1 MGNKV
6 LVAENADHLLEK
18 FGGKPSFREI
28 TPEGL
33 YLGQDG
39 ARNKLQDEEK
49 LEDEKENKVIVLAP
63 EEKTEAKLGA
73 GAQSLK
79 GGGRNHPPTQGMK
92 KGSSGAGR
100 ALHFL
105 SWRLDLQFKK
115 SEKVK
120 TKVKQRKSMKQNAG
134 F

>member
-1 MGNKV
+1 M
-6 LVAENADHLLEK
+6 
-18 FGGKPSFREI
+18 
-28 TPEGL
+28 
-33 YLGQDG
+33 
-39 ARNKLQDEEK
+39 
-49 LEDEKENKVIVLAP
+49 
-63 EEKTEAKLGA
+63 
-73 GAQSLK
+73 K

-92 KGSSGAGR
+92 KGSGGAGR
-100 ALHFL
+100 ALNFL